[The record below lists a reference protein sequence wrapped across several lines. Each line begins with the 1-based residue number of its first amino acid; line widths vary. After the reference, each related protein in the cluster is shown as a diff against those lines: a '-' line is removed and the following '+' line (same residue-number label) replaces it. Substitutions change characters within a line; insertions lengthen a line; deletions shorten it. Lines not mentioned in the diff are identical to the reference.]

1 MTSFTTTQT
10 VADKLRTD
18 VVSGH
23 FPPNMRLIEAQ
34 LTERYETGRA
44 SVRSAIVELVKE
56 GLLTREVNRG
66 ATVRMIEQTEM
77 IEIYEARTM
86 IEVLLGRRAAEHA
99 TQDERAH
106 LRVLL
111 NDMIDAAKESSP
123 ARFADSGHRL
133 NTLIGKIGR
142 HRVANDLIQVLRNQS
157 RQIPAPFSAY
167 AEKRVEFAAEAVAI
181 IEAIIQGDVEGT
193 ERLVRTHY
201 ESIISVLR

>member
-1 MTSFTTTQT
+1 MTSSTTTQT

-77 IEIYEARTM
+77 IEMIEIYEARTRAN
-86 IEVLLGRRAAEHA
+86 LLTCKE
-99 TQDERAH
+99 
-106 LRVLL
+106 
-111 NDMIDAAKESSP
+111 DMPHSIMKKYFSP
-123 ARFADSGHRL
+123 
-133 NTLIGKIGR
+133 
-142 HRVANDLIQVLRNQS
+142 
-157 RQIPAPFSAY
+157 SA
-167 AEKRVEFAAEAVAI
+167 
-181 IEAIIQGDVEGT
+181 
-193 ERLVRTHY
+193 
-201 ESIISVLR
+201 